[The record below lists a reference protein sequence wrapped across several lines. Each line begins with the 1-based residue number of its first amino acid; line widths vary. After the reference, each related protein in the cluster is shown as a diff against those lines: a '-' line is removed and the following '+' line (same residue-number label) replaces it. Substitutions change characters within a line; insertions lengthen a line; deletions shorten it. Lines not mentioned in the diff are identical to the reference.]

1 MASLS
6 NPFDLL
12 GDGDSPNVTPT
23 AVADEDRN
31 AKKSQGALSA
41 RMAKKPEG
49 GFTGTKTDGAPDNA
63 RRQGEKRS
71 KDKRGE
77 RGPRKDGGGAGSG
90 GKRVFDRHD
99 GTGRAHENKKGG
111 SGKGNWGKEG
121 EDGKGF
127 SGADAHADAGDEGD
141 EVEEEENE
149 NEVSLE
155 EYRKAQADARAS
167 LNKVKDA
174 STTDAAEF
182 AKLSVRTSK
191 KDVEDDG
198 DFLGLKKVTSKSQ
211 QPSSERRQ
219 KKADATA
226 DFFSGSIPR
235 PAPRQENSSGRPNE
249 RRGTGRG
256 GGATR
261 GGGSSRGGAS
271 RGGGPGRGGGAGR
284 GTGPRGPA
292 PELSESAFPSLG

>member
-12 GDGDSPNVTPT
+12 GDGDSPNIAAPV
-23 AVADEDRN
+23 VADDDRA
-31 AKKSQGALSA
+31 AKKSQGALSV

-49 GFTGTKTDGAPDNA
+49 GYTGTKTDGAPENA
-63 RRQGEKRS
+63 RRQGERRS
-71 KDKRGE
+71 KDKRGD
-77 RGPRKDGGGAGSG
+77 RGSRKEGGGGGG

-127 SGADAHADAGDEGD
+127 SGADAVADAGEEGED
-141 EVEEEENE
+141 VEEEENE

-167 LNKVKDA
+167 LNTVKDA

-182 AKLSVRTSK
+182 AKLSVRTAK

-198 DFLGLKKVTSKSQ
+198 DFLGLKKVTNKA

-235 PAPRQENSSGRPNE
+235 PAPRQENSRGPNG
-249 RRGTGRG
+249 RGTGRG
-256 GGATR
+256 GSAPRGAPR
-261 GGGSSRGGAS
+261 GTSRGA
-271 RGGGPGRGGGAGR
+271 GPGRGGGSGR
-284 GTGPRGPA
+284 GSGPRGPA